1 MYQVFAIFLRDVKRI
16 LKNPVALV
24 VTLGVAIIPSLY
36 AWCNILANWDPYAN
50 TGNIQVAVAN
60 EDKGTTSTLVGH
72 LDAGQQTV
80 NQLKKN
86 HQLGW
91 RFVPEQQA
99 IEGVESG
106 KYYAAIVLPE
116 DFSSRLI
123 GTVTG
128 KGDRPSITYYIN
140 EKLNAIA
147 PKITDTGATTIDE
160 QINTTFVSSVA
171 DAVAKEVKEAA
182 GETTGS
188 MKSAQSDVINDLTD
202 TINQLET
209 VQQQLRGTRSTL
221 DKALTTIDSAK
232 QSNIALTNSLDT
244 VGKASDLLSETR
256 TQTERFSNTLVG
268 ALDNGSTQLSGLQVN
283 VSNATGTVLSGLNT
297 TQDALD
303 QVSSTMHHVNT
314 TTGNVLDG
322 VEKALQASQL
332 DPNNQTYKDLS
343 AQLAEA
349 RKQLTFQQQ
358 RIDAFDQDTTAAIN
372 AGKNTAN
379 GFNDDVTTLAK
390 NGTASMASARTT
402 ITGTVMPN
410 LNTGLDTLS
419 LANGSLSGTL
429 TTLQSTLEQ
438 GNGLLDQ
445 LSRTVT
451 QTNTTIAGTQTQ
463 LANLA
468 KQLNTTRT
476 DVAALSSSAMF
487 QQLSQALGLDA
498 SEVGSFVGEPVHLDE
513 QVLYPVKNYGSAV
526 TPFYTN
532 LALWVGGFVPV
543 AIYKLEVDRDEK
555 IRMYTPRQGYMG
567 RWLLFVTV
575 GFLQAIIATIG
586 DLALGIQCEHPFL
599 FILAGIF
606 ASFVYVNIIYALA
619 VAFRHIGKAVAVIL
633 VIIQIP
639 GAAGLYPIEMM
650 PEFFRRL
657 KPFLPFT
664 YGINA
669 MRGPIGGMYAN
680 HYWID
685 MLSLFWYLPV
695 ALFIGLV
702 VRKLALNLNRLFDNR
717 LADTDLM
724 ITEHNEGTV
733 EPLRLTETAQ
743 QIAEEF
749 PELASR
755 RAIHFF
761 RLYPRLVRWGF
772 LALAVLPFVFLL
784 LLFITRMKLAM
795 LLGWIISIIAIDT
808 YLIVVEYLR
817 ERYANYLGEEAM
829 SAEEFR
835 SAILHENLLFRPGMH
850 YKPMHAVRT
859 RLYEA
864 AHGGS
869 AGHAP
874 EHAAGNTDG
883 NAGRSL
889 REEGNEQ

>member
-1 MYQVFAIFLRDVKRI
+1 MHQVFAIFLRDVKRI

-91 RFVPEQQA
+91 RFVPKQQA

-188 MKSAQSDVINDLTD
+188 VKSAQSDVINDLTD

-209 VQQQLRGTRSTL
+209 VQQQLRDTRSTL

-232 QSNIALTNSLDT
+232 QSNIALASEITNSLDT

-303 QVSSTMHHVNT
+303 QVSSTMHHVNAT
-314 TTGNVLDG
+314 TDNVLDG

-332 DPNNQTYKDLS
+332 DPNSQTYKDLS

-390 NGTASMASARTT
+390 NGTASMASAHTT

-476 DVAALSSSAMF
+476 DVAALSSSRCSSSFPKRSDLTRAR
-487 QQLSQALGLDA
+487 SARSWA
-498 SEVGSFVGEPVHLDE
+498 SRCIWTNRSSTRSKTMVPRSRRSTRILRC
-513 QVLYPVKNYGSAV
+513 GSADSCSSRS
-526 TPFYTN
+526 T
-532 LALWVGGFVPV
+532 
-543 AIYKLEVDRDEK
+543 
-555 IRMYTPRQGYMG
+555 
-567 RWLLFVTV
+567 
-575 GFLQAIIATIG
+575 
-586 DLALGIQCEHPFL
+586 
-599 FILAGIF
+599 
-606 ASFVYVNIIYALA
+606 S
-619 VAFRHIGKAVAVIL
+619 
-633 VIIQIP
+633 
-639 GAAGLYPIEMM
+639 
-650 PEFFRRL
+650 L
-657 KPFLPFT
+657 KWT
-664 YGINA
+664 A
-669 MRGPIGGMYAN
+669 MRRSACTRHAKAIWAVGCC
-680 HYWID
+680 
-685 MLSLFWYLPV
+685 S
-695 ALFIGLV
+695 
-702 VRKLALNLNRLFDNR
+702 
-717 LADTDLM
+717 
-724 ITEHNEGTV
+724 
-733 EPLRLTETAQ
+733 
-743 QIAEEF
+743 
-749 PELASR
+749 SR
-755 RAIHFF
+755 SDSCR
-761 RLYPRLVRWGF
+761 RSSP
-772 LALAVLPFVFLL
+772 
-784 LLFITRMKLAM
+784 
-795 LLGWIISIIAIDT
+795 
-808 YLIVVEYLR
+808 
-817 ERYANYLGEEAM
+817 
-829 SAEEFR
+829 R
-835 SAILHENLLFRPGMH
+835 SAISRW
-850 YKPMHAVRT
+850 A
-859 RLYEA
+859 
-864 AHGGS
+864 S
-869 AGHAP
+869 
-874 EHAAGNTDG
+874 
-883 NAGRSL
+883 NASIRSCSSSPAFSP
-889 REEGNEQ
+889 RSST